1 MTLGEVGAKRL
12 ARGIDGAFCQVEHHL
27 LSRMCPLLQELLFI
41 VVDLR
46 ALAHV
51 GMQALGCPMTE
62 QMNGLVSAAQ
72 GALELTKAALD
83 ACTEA
88 ATDCRNFFLWLQ
100 HHMRR

>member
-1 MTLGEVGAKRL
+1 MTLGEVGLKRL
-12 ARGIDGAFCQVEHHL
+12 ARGIDGALSQVEHHL

-41 VVDLR
+41 AVDLR

-62 QMNGLVSAAQ
+62 QVNGLVSAAQ
-72 GALELTKAALD
+72 DALELTKASLA